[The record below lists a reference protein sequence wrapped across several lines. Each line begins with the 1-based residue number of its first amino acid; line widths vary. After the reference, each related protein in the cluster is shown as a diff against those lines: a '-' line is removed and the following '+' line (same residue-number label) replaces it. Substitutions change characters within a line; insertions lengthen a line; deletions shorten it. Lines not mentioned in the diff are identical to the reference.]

1 MSEGLCR
8 AKTKAGKPC
17 KAYAVK
23 RGLCAFHADPKR
35 AAQLGRMGGRKNR
48 RYSVHSERSSVP
60 PQTAKDV
67 KHLLAEVMAGLHS
80 GRLEPKV
87 GSIMAYVG
95 TALLKAIETADL
107 AERIDVLENSSKND
121 SRK

>member
-1 MSEGLCR
+1 
-8 AKTKAGKPC
+8 
-17 KAYAVK
+17 
-23 RGLCAFHADPKR
+23 
-35 AAQLGRMGGRKNR
+35 
-48 RYSVHSERSSVP
+48 
-60 PQTAKDV
+60 
-67 KHLLAEVMAGLHS
+67 MAGLHS